1 VITASFVGRID
12 THYDGASMGASLY
25 FVNAIFT
32 RLGKIKKYNMPSIM
46 FIFLEERRIGLDVK
60 QHSVYRFVKRV
71 KCFNIVF
78 TKIYDISTSAN
89 N

>member
-1 VITASFVGRID
+1 
-12 THYDGASMGASLY
+12 
-25 FVNAIFT
+25 
-32 RLGKIKKYNMPSIM
+32 M

-78 TKIYDISTSAN
+78 TKIYDIPTSAN
-89 N
+89 NWRPCVLLLVLSEDVWSISVNTLKVQLGQVVIW